1 MKTIIEKLKDILTEL
16 EAKEAEKKTC
26 KKSNENNRVL
36 LSTLAAGQRFKT
48 GIGNFI
54 VLNHDETG
62 TKVIQEDFFAED
74 VKFDENSP
82 DYIQSDLKRL
92 FDTTILGAY
101 ENEFGTDNLIEHTV
115 DLKSVDM
122 QDYGQF
128 TCKVRP
134 ITFDEVREFNQY
146 LVKPELP
153 DWWWTCTPWS
163 TKERGWE
170 YSVAVV
176 SPLGGIGWSCYY
188 NLNGVRPFCILKSNI
203 FVSKVEE

>member
-1 MKTIIEKLKDILTEL
+1 MKTIIEQLKDILTEL

-26 KKSNENNRVL
+26 EKNNEDNRTL
-36 LSTLAAGQRFKT
+36 LSTLAAGQKFKT

-54 VLNHDETG
+54 VLGHDENG
-62 TKVIQEDFFAED
+62 TKVIREDFFAED
-74 VKFDENSP
+74 VKFDENSL
-82 DYIQSDLKRL
+82 DYTQSDLKRL

-101 ENEFGTDNLIEHTV
+101 ENEFGTDNLVEHTV

-122 QDYGQF
+122 QDYGSF

-134 ITFDEVREFNQY
+134 ITFDEAREFNQY

-176 SPLGGIGWSCYY
+176 SPLGLIRRGSYDGGS
-188 NLNGVRPFCILKSNI
+188 GVRPFCILKSNI